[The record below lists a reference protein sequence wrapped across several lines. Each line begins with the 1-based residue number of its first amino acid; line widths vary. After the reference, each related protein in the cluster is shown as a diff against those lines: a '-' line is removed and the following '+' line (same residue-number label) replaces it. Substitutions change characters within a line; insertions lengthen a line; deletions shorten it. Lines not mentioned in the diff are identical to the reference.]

1 MLTISQQA
9 HDVVRRIPDQ
19 PGLTGSAGLR
29 IAATAADRSSLRVLA
44 AAKPRHGDRIL
55 DYEGAR
61 VFLDTHAFDLLED
74 QQLDVQ
80 TGEDGRLHF
89 LSVPQSDVRPE
100 EAPTSAA
107 A

>member
-9 HDVVRRIPDQ
+9 RDVVRRIPDQ

-29 IAATAADRSSLRVLA
+29 IAATAADRSRMRVLA
-44 AAKPRHGDRIL
+44 AANPRHGDRIL
-55 DYEGAR
+55 DYDGAS
-61 VFLDTHAFDLLED
+61 VFLDEHAFDLLED
-74 QQLDVQ
+74 RYVDVE

-89 LSVPQSDVRPE
+89 LSVPQSDVRSD

>member
-9 HDVVRRIPDQ
+9 RDVVRRIPDQ

-29 IAATAADRSSLRVLA
+29 IATTADGRNRIRVLA
-44 AAKPRHGDRIL
+44 AAKPRHGDRIF
-55 DYEGAR
+55 DYDGAR
-61 VFLDTHAFDLLED
+61 VFLDQHAFDLLAD
-74 QQLDVQ
+74 QYLDVE

-89 LSVPQSDVRPE
+89 LSVPQSEARPD
-100 EAPTSAA
+100 EAPTTAA